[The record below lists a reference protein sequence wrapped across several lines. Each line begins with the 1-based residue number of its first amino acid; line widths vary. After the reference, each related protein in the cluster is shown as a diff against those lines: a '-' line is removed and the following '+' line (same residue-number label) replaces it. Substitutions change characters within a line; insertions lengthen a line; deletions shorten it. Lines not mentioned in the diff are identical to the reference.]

1 MFNSQ
6 SSEGSGLNIAE
17 QEAALKRTATPALS
31 AIEDDERRAP
41 KWLRP
46 LFATA
51 RDLLFHPDLDLQRIQ
66 DAAGFT
72 DAEVWNAVREEVG
85 QPAWNY
91 FRDARL
97 ETSAHLLIETEMSVA
112 EIGHLVGYTSIPTF
126 RRLLRSFLGMPPSRY
141 RRRARQQRARA
152 GPLPAGAETHRYWE
166 RMLESDLSDDEARA
180 LDAYFERL
188 SPASNPAEGKPEDR
202 WTRLR
207 RSLAEGLLETIDPVE
222 TSRHITLEDGRKMA
236 LPTMDLDSY
245 KLSFDDQRRLVRDAV
260 WFPDGTLFEALS
272 ERSART
278 DPRRGVELAILGVD
292 YLLTSRIPEVDPRLL
307 PLAWA
312 RLARARWRDGDLQEA
327 RHDLERAAQEADHQG
342 EMPTAWEAERTRIAA
357 ALDWYQGR
365 RRQALELADLSVD
378 QHRVAGSPKLT
389 AALVLRAELRAASA
403 DLEPESAGSRAAE
416 KRRALTDLQEARDLP
431 TGLPTTAEAPNVVP
445 WHERDRWRAGIS
457 LEMRLLASVGTR
469 AEIAAALPAMRR
481 VAGRLGDDLAPHL
494 RWLEGHAG
502 VDAQSAWHDAR
513 ERFAE
518 LGDDLWTARATFD
531 LIRLHL
537 EKNRPGEAAA
547 LAGELAST
555 LAAVADDST
564 DLQPLTRAAPFTA
577 IRSDDLDRAENVLK
591 RLEWRRRAE
600 RALALAW

>member
-1 MFNSQ
+1 M
-6 SSEGSGLNIAE
+6 NIAE
-17 QEAALKRTATPALS
+17 QEAALEQAATPALS

-51 RDLLFHPDLDLQRIQ
+51 RGLLFHPDLDLQKIQ

-112 EIGHLVGYTSIPTF
+112 EIGLLVGYTSIPTF
-126 RRLLRSFLGMPPSRY
+126 RRLLRGFLGMPPSRY

-152 GPLPAGAETHRYWE
+152 GPVPAGAETHRYWQ
-166 RMLESDLSDDEARA
+166 RMLDGDLSDDEARA
-180 LDAYFERL
+180 LDAYLERL
-188 SPASNPAEGKPEDR
+188 SPAPDPAQSEPEDR

-222 TSRHITLEDGRKMA
+222 KPRHVTLEGGQKMA
-236 LPTMDLDSY
+236 LPTVDLDSY

-272 ERSART
+272 ERGAQT
-278 DPRRGVELAILGVD
+278 DPGRGVELAILGVD
-292 YLLTSRIPEVDPRLL
+292 YLLTSRIPEVDPGLL

-342 EMPTAWEAERTRIAA
+342 EALPTAWEAERTRIAA

-365 RRQALELADLSVD
+365 RRQALELANLSVD
-378 QHRVAGSPKLT
+378 RHRVAGSPKLAT
-389 AALVLRAELRAASA
+389 ALVLRAELRAASA
-403 DLEPESAGSRAAE
+403 ALEPESAGSRAAE
-416 KRRALTDLQEARDLP
+416 RRHALTDLQEARDLA
-431 TGLPTTAEAPNVVP
+431 TLLPATAGTPSAMT
-445 WHERDRWRAGIS
+445 WHERDGWRAGIS
-457 LEMRLLASVGTR
+457 LEIRLLASIGTR

-481 VAGRLGDDLAPHL
+481 AAGGLGSDLAPHL
-494 RWLEGHAG
+494 RWLEGHAD

-513 ERFAE
+513 KRFAE
-518 LGDDLWTARATFD
+518 LGDDLWTARATLD
-531 LIRLHL
+531 LTRLHL
-537 EKNRPGEAAA
+537 AEDRPGEAAV

-555 LAAVADDST
+555 LAAVADDLT

-577 IRSDDLDRAENVLK
+577 IRNDDLDRAENVLK
-591 RLEWRRRAE
+591 RLEWHRRAE